1 MLNVKFDEGQSKE
14 QLAFL
19 QLKPNKRR
27 NLMRSLIRSANRSS
41 KGRITQQKDLTGKTW
56 KGRANGKKKKMLTKL
71 KRRMKVRYGPNN
83 ASVYFK
89 DTRTGKIAR
98 AQQEGISITAQAPK
112 NNGEQR
118 KEGLATRNQARALI
132 AAGYKIPRGKGKG
145 AKRASIKWITE
156 HLSKNKAGFL
166 LRDLKGGSSKSKWQ
180 IDLPARSFLGQTA
193 QEQKEQQSFILNKA
207 MQVA

>member
-27 NLMRSLIRSANRSS
+27 NLMRGLIRSANRSS
-41 KGRITQQKDLTGKTW
+41 KGRITQQKDLTGRTW

-71 KRRMKVRYGPNN
+71 KSRMKVRYGPND
-83 ASVYFK
+83 ASVYFN
-89 DTRTGKIAR
+89 TPRTGKIAR
-98 AQQEGISITAQAPK
+98 AQQEGISITGQAPK
-112 NNGEQR
+112 KNSEQR

-132 AAGYKIPRGKGKG
+132 AEGYKIPRGKGKG

-156 HLSKNKAGFL
+156 HLSKNQAGFL
-166 LRDLKGGSSKSKWQ
+166 LRELKGSSSKSTWQ
-180 IDLPARSFLGQTA
+180 IDLPARSFLGQTVA
-193 QEQKEQQSFILNKA
+193 EQKQQQSFILNKA

>member
-27 NLMRSLIRSANRSS
+27 NLLRGAIRAANRNS
-41 KGRITQQKDLTGKTW
+41 KGRITQQKDLTGKAW
-56 KGRANGKKKKMLTKL
+56 KGRANGRKKKMLTKL

-112 NNGEQR
+112 DNGEQR
-118 KEGLATRNQARALI
+118 KDGLATRNQARALI
-132 AAGYKIPRGKGKG
+132 AAGYKIPRGRGKG
-145 AKRASIKWITE
+145 TKRASIVWITE
-156 HLSKNKAGFL
+156 HLSKTQAGFL
-166 LRDLKGGSSKSKWQ
+166 LRELKGSSGKSKWQ
-180 IDLPARSFLGQTA
+180 IDLPARSFLGQTQA
-193 QEQKEQQSFILNKA
+193 EEKEQLNFILNKA

>member
-1 MLNVKFDEGQSKE
+1 VLNVKFDEGQSKE

-27 NLMRSLIRSANRSS
+27 NLMRGLIRSANRSS

-71 KRRMKVRYGPNN
+71 KRRMKVRYGPNS

-89 DTRTGKIAR
+89 DSRTGKIAR

-112 NNGEQR
+112 NNGDQR
-118 KEGLATRNQARALI
+118 KDGLATRNQARALI

-156 HLSKNKAGFL
+156 HLSKNQAGFL

-180 IDLPARSFLGQTA
+180 IDLPARSFMGQTA
-193 QEQKEQQSFILNKA
+193 SEQKEQQSFILNKA

>member
-27 NLMRSLIRSANRSS
+27 NLMRGLIRSANRSS
-41 KGRITQQKDLTGKTW
+41 KERITQQKDLTGRTW

-71 KRRMKVRYGPNN
+71 KSRMKVRYGPND
-83 ASVYFK
+83 ASVYFN
-89 DTRTGKIAR
+89 TPRTGKIAR
-98 AQQEGISITAQAPK
+98 AQQEGISITGQAPK
-112 NNGEQR
+112 KNSEQR

-132 AAGYKIPRGKGKG
+132 AEGYKIPRGKGKG

-156 HLSKNKAGFL
+156 HLSKNQAGFL
-166 LRDLKGGSSKSKWQ
+166 LRELKGSSSKSTWQ
-180 IDLPARSFLGQTA
+180 IDLPARSFLGQTVA
-193 QEQKEQQSFILNKA
+193 EQKQQQSFILNKA

>member
-27 NLMRSLIRSANRSS
+27 NLIRGAIRAANRSS
-41 KGRITQQKDLTGKTW
+41 KTRITDEKDLTGKNW
-56 KGRANGKKKKMLTKL
+56 KRRANGRKKKMLTKL
-71 KRRMKVRYGPNN
+71 KSRMKVRYGPN
-83 ASVYFK
+83 SGQVYFNN
-89 DTRTGKIAR
+89 TRTAKIAR
-98 AQQEGISITAQAPK
+98 AHQEGASLDAGKPK
-112 NNGEQR
+112 R
-118 KEGLATRNQARALI
+118 KGSQNKDGPATKNLARALI

-156 HLSKNKAGFL
+156 HLSKNQAGFL
-166 LRDLKGGSSKSKWQ
+166 LRDLKGNSSKSTWQ